1 VPVWAVVYPWKR
13 LDVAVGHVAR
23 ASQQIS
29 VPAGTE
35 PAWMSILI
43 AALERLSEIPTVL
56 RPEETV
62 DPMEEKQDERPLLH
76 DYAT

>member
-1 VPVWAVVYPWKR
+1 
-13 LDVAVGHVAR
+13 
-23 ASQQIS
+23 
-29 VPAGTE
+29 
-35 PAWMSILI
+35 MSILI